1 MKLGIAMRTEV
12 LMKAFFLNLLY
23 MAIKGLIGF
32 TVWTLVQKAV
42 TDLMDTTL
50 SGDEKRAMA
59 LADLKAAF
67 ANVPVSMLN
76 LAIEAAVAQQKAS

>member
-1 MKLGIAMRTEV
+1 
-12 LMKAFFLNLLY
+12 MKAFFLNLLY
-23 MAIKGLIGF
+23 MAIKGLIGSI
-32 TVWTLVQKAV
+32 VWTQVQKAV

>member
-1 MKLGIAMRTEV
+1 
-12 LMKAFFLNLLY
+12 MKAFFLNLLY
-23 MAIKGLIGF
+23 MAIKGLIGP
-32 TVWTLVQKAV
+32 TVWTLVQKTV

-67 ANVPVSMLN
+67 SNVPVSMLN

>member
-1 MKLGIAMRTEV
+1 
-12 LMKAFFLNLLY
+12 MKAFFLNLLY
-23 MAIKGLIGF
+23 MAIKGLIGSI
-32 TVWTLVQKAV
+32 VWTQVQKTV